1 MNHLIDFISV
11 SFFIHNFRLRQHTYF
26 MKKQKHLPDFTRL
39 CKPEQNTIQ
48 NILSLMIF
56 FFFTGSVCGY
66 VWEVLQ
72 FYFRLYYPLV
82 NYCQILQENIRK
94 TTLSLSFSSLPF

>member
-1 MNHLIDFISV
+1 
-11 SFFIHNFRLRQHTYF
+11 
-26 MKKQKHLPDFTRL
+26 
-39 CKPEQNTIQ
+39 
-48 NILSLMIF
+48 MIF

-66 VWEVLQ
+66 VWEVLIFLVKEGTFRNRGFLYGPWQ

-94 TTLSLSFSSLPF
+94 TTLSLSFSSLPFQAPV